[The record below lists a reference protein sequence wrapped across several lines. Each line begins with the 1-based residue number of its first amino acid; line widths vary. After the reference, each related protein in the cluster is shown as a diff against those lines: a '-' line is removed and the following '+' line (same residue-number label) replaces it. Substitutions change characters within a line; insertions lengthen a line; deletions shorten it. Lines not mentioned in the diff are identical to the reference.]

1 MNCWGCKRMGK
12 WYDAAQNVRNAMD
25 AAGAMLTDEQAAKV
39 PVLFPTWAT
48 NTAYK
53 VGERCTYEG
62 TLYKCLQAH
71 TSQDDW
77 TPKAAVSLWAVV
89 LIPDPNVIPDWVQ
102 PDSTNAYMKG
112 DKVRYNGKI
121 YQSLIDNNVWPPDA
135 YPQGWEIV
143 N

>member
-12 WYDAAQNVRNAMD
+12 WYDAAQSVRNAMD

-71 TSQDDW
+71 TSQETW
-77 TPKAAVSLWAVV
+77 TPADAPSLFAKV
-89 LIPDPNVIPDWVQ
+89 LIPDPTVTPTWEQ
-102 PDSTNAYMKG
+102 PGSTNPYMQG
-112 DKVRYNGKI
+112 DRVTHNG
-121 YQSLIDNNVWPPDA
+121 STWESTIDNNVWEPGV
-135 YPQGWEIV
+135 YGWQQV
-143 N
+143 

>member
-1 MNCWGCKRMGK
+1 MGR

-25 AAGAMLTDEQAAKV
+25 AAGAMLTDEQAAE
-39 PVLFPTWAT
+39 VLVIFPTWAT
-48 NTAYK
+48 NMEYK
-53 VGERCTYEG
+53 VGERRTYEG

-102 PDSTNAYMKG
+102 PGSTNAYMKG

-143 N
+143 T